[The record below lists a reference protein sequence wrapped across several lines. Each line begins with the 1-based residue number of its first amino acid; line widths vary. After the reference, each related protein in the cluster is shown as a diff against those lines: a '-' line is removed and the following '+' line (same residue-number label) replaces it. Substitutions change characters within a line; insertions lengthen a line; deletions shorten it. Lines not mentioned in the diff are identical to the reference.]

1 MSRRFF
7 DDEENSETAAE
18 RSGRVTFD
26 DRGNAVWAAGRRK
39 RTSQPVLS
47 LAEEVV
53 PAAGPV
59 KHNRTGLKSGYDPYE
74 SGLLKGGKKEAFRK
88 KKNLAALSK
97 WIQLKKN
104 IGSGSAE

>member
-7 DDEENSETAAE
+7 DDDEDSETAAE

-74 SGLLKGGKKEAFRK
+74 SGWMARVR
-88 KKNLAALSK
+88 LSDPSEVDTLMDADAY
-97 WIQLKKN
+97 QESLT
-104 IGSGSAE
+104 